1 MAKKNSDNAILALKA
16 KIEEK
21 KKLIKKSEKFTPV
34 TNCSLL
40 LNGERFNLNVL
51 GKDSLVF
58 LGSSLQ
64 AIKNASLGLFP
75 EEDLII
81 SGFTV
86 DQWLTD
92 IKSKFSNITIKLE
105 ENKLKALEER
115 LHNLLSTDKKV
126 ELELGDIAKMIN

>member
-1 MAKKNSDNAILALKA
+1 MAKKNNDNAILALKA

-21 KKLIKKSEKFTPV
+21 KKLIKKSEKFTPI

-64 AIKNASLGLFP
+64 AIKNASLELFP

-105 ENKLKALEER
+105 ENKLKALEDR